1 MKENIIKTY
10 SNKYLMFKDFPKE
23 QSYSIRDIFIK
34 HWSNFCEYANNNNLN
49 IRDIVYFEVAK
60 MMKCKTSQLGFS
72 LYECPQC
79 HNTHIQFHTCK
90 SKFCTSCGNKYSK
103 DRVISIESK
112 LYNCN
117 HRHLVFTIHDAL
129 WNLFREDRNRLNLLF
144 EAVNITLSS
153 WCKEKYG
160 KHGFKLGFVL
170 TIHTFGRDDKWNPHI
185 HALIAEQLVSN
196 NNCKRFDFFPYD
208 MLRKRFQ
215 KVLLDLLEKNIGKQN
230 FRQLKNKVYSTSK
243 NGFYV
248 RAKKNENLGNKQNIN
263 YVLRYCGRPAFAAS
277 KILKIDGDY
286 ITFWY
291 QRHEDDLFVV
301 ETIHIFE
308 FIKRIIIHIPEY
320 QFKTIRYY
328 GFYSKKSKFHDKMIM
343 LVHPKKIE
351 FARKFNKWFLLS
363 LKTFNDSPL
372 ICSKCKTVMQIQYRC
387 TEWRLA

>member
-1 MKENIIKTY
+1 
-10 SNKYLMFKDFPKE
+10 MFKDFPKE
-23 QSYSIRDIFIK
+23 DSYSIRNIFID
-34 HWSNFCEYANNNNLN
+34 HWSNFCKFADDNNLN

-60 MMKCKTSQLGFS
+60 MMKCKTPQLGFS
-72 LYECPQC
+72 LYECPEC

-160 KHGFKLGFVL
+160 KHGFKLGFIL
-170 TIHTFGRDDKWNPHI
+170 TLHTFGRDDKWNPHI
-185 HALIAEQLVSN
+185 HALVAEQLVSN
-196 NNCKRFDFFPYD
+196 NNCKNFNFFPYD

-215 KVLLDLLEKNIGKQN
+215 KVLLDLLEKNIGKQK
-230 FRQLKNKVYSTSK
+230 FRPLKNKVYSNSK

-248 RAKKNENLGNKQNIN
+248 RAKKNENLGTKQNIN

-277 KILKIDGDY
+277 KILKIEGDY

-351 FARKFNKWFLLS
+351 FAKKFNKWFLLS

-372 ICSKCKTVMQIQYRC
+372 ICSKCKTVMQFQFRC

>member
-1 MKENIIKTY
+1 
-10 SNKYLMFKDFPKE
+10 MFKDFPKTK
-23 QSYSIRDIFIK
+23 SYSIRDIFIE
-34 HWSNFCEYANNNNLN
+34 HWNDFCNYADDNNLN
-49 IRDIVYFEVAK
+49 IREIVYFEVAK
-60 MMKCKTSQLGFS
+60 MMKCRTSKLGFS
-72 LYECPQC
+72 YFECPNC
-79 HNTHIQFHTCK
+79 HNHHIQFHSCK

-103 DRVISIESK
+103 ERVISIESK

-117 HRHLVFTIHDAL
+117 HRHLVFTIHDSL
-129 WNLFREDRNRLNLLF
+129 WNLFREDRTRLNLLF

-153 WCKEKYG
+153 WFKDRYG
-160 KHGFKLGFVL
+160 KHGFKPGFVL
-170 TIHTFGRDDKWNPHI
+170 TLHTFGRDDKWNPHI
-185 HALIAEQLVSN
+185 HALVAELGVN
-196 NNCKRFDFFPYD
+196 NNTCKKLDFFPYD

-215 KVLLDLLEKNIGKQN
+215 KVLLDLLEKNIGKQK
-230 FRQLKNKVYSTSK
+230 FRTLKNMVYSTSK

-248 RAKKNENLGNKQNIN
+248 RAKKSENLGTKQNVE

-277 KILKIDGDY
+277 KILNVSEEH

-328 GFYSKKSKFHDKMIM
+328 GFYSKRSNFHDKMVM

-363 LKTFNDSPL
+363 IRTFNKSPL
-372 ICSKCKTVMQIQYRC
+372 ICSKFKAVMQFQYFC
-387 TEWRLA
+387 T